1 MRHSGTIAESTEK
14 SRAMKIRHNG
24 TLMRIYVSQSHH
36 RDRAEVHQL
45 IVKALADAQ
54 IGGATA
60 FLGIEGFGSH
70 HYVSN
75 AFAVDAYVDLPILI
89 EAVDED
95 DEKIRNFIPK
105 LETILE
111 DGLVTIERL
120 QTIFYR
126 SNGNET

>member
-1 MRHSGTIAESTEK
+1 
-14 SRAMKIRHNG
+14 MKIEHNG

-36 RDRAEVHQL
+36 REGRGVHQL
-45 IVKALADAQ
+45 IVAALAEAQ
-54 IGGATA
+54 IAEATA

-70 HYVSN
+70 HYISN
-75 AFAVDAYVDLPILI
+75 ATAVDSYVDLPILI

-105 LETILE
+105 LESILE
-111 DGLVTIERL
+111 DGLVTLERL

-126 SNGNET
+126 AGGTEN